1 MMRMTYMNIKYKELF
16 TLIAQTMEMTAEKA
30 MDENKKSNN
39 LTAYQTSKE
48 MRAKYARLHDL
59 LTSKTVDYKLEK
71 NDFIDLA
78 IGATVVMKQMNARIE
93 QLRLSYEGY
102 EKDLLPKLQEA
113 ANNPEKIDEIFSLND

>member
-1 MMRMTYMNIKYKELF
+1 MNIKYKELF
-16 TLIAQTMEMTAEKA
+16 TLIAQTMETTAETA
-30 MDENKKSNN
+30 MEQNKKNN
-39 LTAYQTSKE
+39 DLEAYKTSKE

-59 LTSKTVDYKLEK
+59 LASKTVDYKLEK

-78 IGATVVMKQMNARIE
+78 IGATVIMKQMNARLE

-113 ANNPEKIDEIFSLND
+113 ANNPENYNEIFSLND